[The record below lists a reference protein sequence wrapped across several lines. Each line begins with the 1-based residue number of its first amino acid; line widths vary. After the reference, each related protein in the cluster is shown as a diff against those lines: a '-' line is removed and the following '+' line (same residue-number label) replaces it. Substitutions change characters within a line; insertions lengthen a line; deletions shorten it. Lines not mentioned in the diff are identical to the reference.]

1 METKNTGFDGQTTH
15 YSCKAGYDA
24 MQVIEDFEL
33 NFSLG
38 NAVKYILRC
47 GKKGT
52 KHDAIKD
59 LKKAIAYIDREVSS
73 LEKSMDAENVVAN
86 KEKEKKE

>member
-1 METKNTGFDGQTTH
+1 MVDGFDGHTKH

-24 MQVIEDFEL
+24 MKVIEDFDL
-33 NFSLG
+33 NFRLG

-52 KHDAIKD
+52 KLDAISD
-59 LKKAIAYIDREVSS
+59 PKKAIAYLDREVVLLSK
-73 LEKSMDAENVVAN
+73 ECYETEEYGAN
-86 KEKEKKE
+86 GD